1 MNGQELLRI
10 VDSLQRDK
18 GVDKET
24 IMQGV
29 EFALASA
36 IKRHYSI
43 DKDAPMTVTID
54 RVTGD
59 VTAEHEGQV
68 FDTVVLGRIAAQTAK
83 QVIIQKLREA
93 EREVVFTDYGS
104 RIGELV
110 NGSVQRVEPSIII
123 VNLGRTEGIL
133 PKSEQAAG
141 EFYRPGE
148 RIRCIIKDVVNEGN
162 RVKIVLSRRSGDF
175 VRRLFELEVPE
186 IMEKVIEIKGLEREA
201 GFRCKVAVSSID
213 ARVDAVGACVGVRG
227 SRIRTIVDELNGERI
242 DIIRWSD
249 KPEQMI
255 VNSLK
260 PAEIARTEL
269 NPEEHRALIVVDDSQ
284 LSLAIGRRGQN
295 VRLASRLTKWDID
308 VVSFSQLEDR
318 AARDLKALEGI
329 PGSSPEFVAK
339 LRAAG
344 ILSLDSL
351 KRRGL
356 SALAELGCSEDEAEK
371 IMDYAY
377 EYVAPRPEAVQH
389 EIEPEAAQAAGGSAG
404 ESA

>member
-24 IMQGV
+24 IMTGV

-36 IKRHYSI
+36 VKRHYSI
-43 DKDAPMTVTID
+43 DKDAPMQVTID

-59 VTAEHEGQV
+59 VSAQHEGQV

-93 EREVVFTDYGS
+93 EREVVYTDYGN
-104 RIGELV
+104 RLGELV

-123 VNLGRTEGIL
+123 INLGRAEGIL

-148 RIRCIIKDVVNEGN
+148 RIRCIIKDVANEGN
-162 RVKIVLSRRSGDF
+162 RVKIVLSRRSADF

-213 ARVDAVGACVGVRG
+213 TRVDAVGACVGVRG

-242 DIIRWSD
+242 DIIRWSE

-260 PAEIARTEL
+260 PAEIAKIEL
-269 NPEEHRALIVVDDSQ
+269 NPDDKRALVIVDDSQ

-308 VVSFSQLEDR
+308 VVSFSQREER
-318 AARDLKALEGI
+318 SKKDLKALEGI
-329 PGSSPEFVAK
+329 PGATPALIEK
-339 LRAAG
+339 MRAAG
-344 ILSLDSL
+344 IVKLDDI
-351 KRRGL
+351 KVRGL
-356 SALAELGCSEDEAEK
+356 SALAELGCSEEEAEK

-377 EYVAPRPEAVQH
+377 EYVPPRAEPAAVP
-389 EIEPEAAQAAGGSAG
+389 EPETAHAAEGASG